1 MTGAQKAA
9 AIIALVVIAM
19 AAFNWSLW
27 RRLKAAQAERAG
39 WSAADF
45 DAQLVANGVPDEVAV
60 VTRELVAGYYGA
72 DIAPHPDDD
81 FGRFLGVDET
91 EVADVAATGCEELGL
106 PRPDAHAI
114 PPIRDVRDLAEY
126 LASRA
131 GLANVTVRP
140 E

>member
-45 DAQLVANGVPDEVAV
+45 DAQLVANGVPVDVAV
-60 VTRELVAGYYGA
+60 LTRELVSGYYGA
-72 DIAPHPDDD
+72 GIAPHPDDD
-81 FGRFLGVDET
+81 FARFLQVDET

-106 PRPDAHAI
+106 PRPDPQAV

-126 LASRA
+126 LAARVRNQTRS
-131 GLANVTVRP
+131 VRP

>member
-39 WSAADF
+39 WTADDF
-45 DAQLVANGVPDEVAV
+45 DAQLVANGVSAGVAALV
-60 VTRELVAGYYGA
+60 RELVQPYYGA

-81 FGRFLGVDET
+81 FARFLAVDEV
-91 EVADVAATGCEELGL
+91 EIADLVETGWERLGL
-106 PRPDAHAI
+106 PLPSKASPETLPRMK
-114 PPIRDVRDLAEY
+114 DVRDLAEY
-126 LASRA
+126 LQSVADRRCA
-131 GLANVTVRP
+131 A
-140 E
+140 